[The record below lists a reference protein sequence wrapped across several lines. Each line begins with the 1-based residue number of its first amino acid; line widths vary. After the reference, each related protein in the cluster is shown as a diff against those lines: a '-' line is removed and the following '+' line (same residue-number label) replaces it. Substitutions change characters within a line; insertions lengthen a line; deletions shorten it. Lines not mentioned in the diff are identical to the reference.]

1 MLDDNNVI
9 YFCLPCRYQGLDR
22 IIRVRLKLQPNSFR
36 FVASKVAADGIIF
49 GPLDLL
55 VFFTYMSYSSGK
67 STAQV
72 KEDVKRDFLPALILE
87 GAIWPAVQVANFR
100 FVPVHNQLLYVN
112 LFCLLDSCFLSWIEQ
127 QQDAPWKRWLKSRLS
142 FKEEGQ
148 GGWFLPSFI
157 QLLLELSGMHHF
169 CWWKLSINIF

>member
-1 MLDDNNVI
+1 M
-9 YFCLPCRYQGLDR
+9 
-22 IIRVRLKLQPNSFR
+22 RLKLQPNSFR

-55 VFFTYMSYSSGK
+55 AFFTYMGYTSGK
-67 STAQV
+67 SSAQV
-72 KEDVKRDFLPALILE
+72 KEDVKRDFFPALILE
-87 GAIWPAVQVANFR
+87 GAIWPIVQAANFR

-127 QQDAPWKRWLKSRLS
+127 QEDAAWKQWFKSLLS

-148 GGWFLPSFI
+148 GG
-157 QLLLELSGMHHF
+157 
-169 CWWKLSINIF
+169 